1 MFVLLLLG
9 VVAIGYLYHFV
20 KNREMYALS
29 RQLPGP
35 LALPFIGNA
44 YNFIGVTNEGI
55 LSVLDYLT
63 TSFPTPLRY
72 WLGPKFFLLV
82 TKPADVQAVLTSQH
96 CLNRDDVYDFTRTYA
111 GDGLIALK
119 SECYFEWQRTRH
131 KLTHAKPCFQIR
143 PGANIANF

>member
-1 MFVLLLLG
+1 MYVLLLVA
-9 VVAIGYLYHFV
+9 VVLLAYLYHFI
-20 KNREMYALS
+20 KNREFYELS
-29 RQLPGP
+29 KKLPGP
-35 LALPFIGNA
+35 FAFPFIGNA

-55 LSVLDYLT
+55 LSVLNYLV

-82 TKPADVQAVLTSQH
+82 TKPEDVQAVLTSQH

-119 SECYFEWQRTRH
+119 SKIVCGGIKW
-131 KLTHAKPCFQIR
+131 AGSP
-143 PGANIANF
+143 